1 MSIDFNMFAIAGI
14 PLLTLIFG
22 ITSWFKS
29 VGVTGNW
36 LKVIPMILAIVL
48 GSLYQLRLAYPLW
61 GAPYLDTVV
70 VAIAF
75 ALAAAGIYDQ
85 IKEWSTGTR

>member
-1 MSIDFNMFAIAGI
+1 
-14 PLLTLIFG
+14 
-22 ITSWFKS
+22 
-29 VGVTGNW
+29 
-36 LKVIPMILAIVL
+36 L